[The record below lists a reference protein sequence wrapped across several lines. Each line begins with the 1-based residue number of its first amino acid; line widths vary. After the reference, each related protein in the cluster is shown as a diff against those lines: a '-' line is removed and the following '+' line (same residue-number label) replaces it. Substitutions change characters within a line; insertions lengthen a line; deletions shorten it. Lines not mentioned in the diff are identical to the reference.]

1 MQKILP
7 INTEIN
13 VTCFQFEAFP
23 LTIISNYKESFPW
36 IHSNYIQLAFHK
48 DFIEAPVP
56 FKFYLFDYSLVP
68 WLKVQ
73 KLDREVY
80 SLFNEDIVDFIKKAI
95 DLEYYVYLN
104 VDEYFI
110 PHRAAYKNYNKSH
123 DILVF
128 GYNENDLEFSLLGYN
143 EKQLFSKTKVP
154 YDLFRKGFQNLSNI
168 KNDCNQIYL
177 YRFERN
183 TKYNFRLSV
192 VIDSLKE
199 YLFSKNSAGK
209 FNALAEPENL
219 VFGIECYNYLVEYL
233 DYERERT
240 SFIDLRYLQK
250 LLEHKLCML
259 ERIEYLEQE
268 GYVEKE
274 HGCSIKYNDVVKK
287 SKSIKLLTM
296 KFNKTYNESTLE
308 NIKETLKDIKD
319 LEIEILSKLIEELE
333 YKQDIDNKQEGG
345 SNW

>member
-23 LTIISNYKESFPW
+23 LAIISNYKESFPW

-56 FKFYLFDYSLVP
+56 FKFYLFDYSIIP

-80 SLFNEDIVDFIKKAI
+80 PLFNEDIVDFIKKAI

-110 PHRAAYKNYNKSH
+110 PHRTAFKNYNKSH
-123 DILVF
+123 DILVL
-128 GYNENDLEFSLLGYN
+128 GYSENDLEFSVLGYN
-143 EKQLFSKTKVP
+143 DKQFFSKTKVP

-168 KNDCNQIYL
+168 ENDCNQIYL
-177 YRFERN
+177 YKFERN
-183 TKYNFRLSV
+183 ANYTFRLSV

-199 YLFSKNSAGK
+199 YLYSMNSAGK

-219 VFGIECYNYLVEYL
+219 VFGIECYNYLDKYL
-233 DYERERT
+233 DYLGEGA
-240 SFIDLRYLQK
+240 FYIDLRYLQK
-250 LLEHKLCML
+250 LLEHKSCML
-259 ERIEYLEQE
+259 KRIEYLEQE
-268 GYVEKE
+268 DYLEKK
-274 HGCSIKYNDVVKK
+274 HGFSNTYSDVVKK
-287 SKSIKLLTM
+287 SKNIKLLTM
-296 KFNKTYNESTLE
+296 KFNKKNNVSTFK
-308 NIKETLKDIKD
+308 NIKKILKDIKD
-319 LEIEILSKLIEELE
+319 LEIETLSKLIKRLE
-333 YKQDIDNKQEGG
+333 YKQNLDN
-345 SNW
+345 